1 MNPIPELQP
10 SQADDLRHRLVPES
24 RVILRR
30 ASGYLE
36 LGELL
41 LEGEA
46 AAPPSACRLFRRA
59 LAELTQLA
67 EADLADPAAALLEGE
82 SLRALGEWE
91 AALPPLTRAA
101 HATPAHLEAWLGI
114 GWCLK
119 RLDRLREAIGA
130 LAEGLEAFPDQPVL
144 HYNLACYHS
153 LAGNVPAAIDHLTR
167 AIAIDDRFRDL
178 TGHERDFDAIRG
190 DPRFVAATSVTV

>member
-91 AALPPLTRAA
+91 AALPPLTRKSDGLPVGAVQGFCNMLWKLLKDTNA
-101 HATPAHLEAWLGI
+101 GQKPTHLAVIFDKSSKTFRNDIYPAL
-114 GWCLK
+114 
-119 RLDRLREAIGA
+119 
-130 LAEGLEAFPDQPVL
+130 
-144 HYNLACYHS
+144 
-153 LAGNVPAAIDHLTR
+153 
-167 AIAIDDRFRDL
+167 
-178 TGHERDFDAIRG
+178 
-190 DPRFVAATSVTV
+190 